1 LIVSAQTVLHVT
13 LPEITYGGNLP
24 AARYSYGVAVGGGGV
39 GATGVLADAD
49 GIGVKVG
56 AFTSTVGAAM
66 VGNAAV
72 LGAPVNRKTV
82 PNTMLTATRPFNPID
97 AYHRQFFCC
106 DFGFALLGIP
116 NSLNFKNDY
125 TTIRRSDKFVFQ
137 QFLFRVNYF

>member
-1 LIVSAQTVLHVT
+1 LSRDFVSAQTVLHVT

-24 AARYSYGVAVGGGGV
+24 AARNRYGVGVGAGEVGL
-39 GATGVLADAD
+39 GATGVLLGAD

-66 VGNAAV
+66 VGNAAL

-116 NSLNFKNDY
+116 NSLNF
-125 TTIRRSDKFVFQ
+125 
-137 QFLFRVNYF
+137 